1 MIPIYYRYT
10 AIFTYEQDGIHVV
23 FPDLPGCITFGKD
36 ENEAVRMAREVLALH
51 LYGME
56 QDGDEIPQPS
66 PLRTLAEQEDLQS
79 NEVFVLVEAFMPVF
93 REKQSKRF
101 VKKTLS
107 IPYWM
112 NAEAER
118 IGLNFSQTLQNAIEE
133 KLSLIK

>member
-1 MIPIYYRYT
+1 MLPNYYRYT
-10 AIFTYEQDGIHVV
+10 AIFTYEEDGIHVV
-23 FPDLPGCITFGKD
+23 FPDLPGCVTLGKD
-36 ENEAVRMAREVLALH
+36 EEEAARMAREVLALH

-56 QDGDEIPQPS
+56 ADGDEIPQPS

-79 NEVFVLVEAFMPVF
+79 NEVFVLVEAFMPAF

-112 NAEAER
+112 NVEAER
-118 IGLNFSQTLQNAIEE
+118 IGLNFSQTLQNALAE
-133 KLSLIK
+133 KIALAK

>member
-1 MIPIYYRYT
+1 MLPNYYRYT
-10 AIFTYEQDGIHVV
+10 AIFTYEEDGVHVV
-23 FPDLPGCITFGKD
+23 FPDLPGCVTFGK
-36 ENEAVRMAREVLALH
+36 EEEEAVQMAREVLALH

-66 PLRTLAEQEDLQS
+66 PLRTLAKEEVLQS
-79 NEVFVLVEAFMPVF
+79 NEVFMLVEAFMPAF

-118 IGLNFSQTLQNAIEE
+118 IGVNFSQTLQNALAE
-133 KLSLIK
+133 KIALAK

>member
-1 MIPIYYRYT
+1 MLPNYYRYT
-10 AIFTYEQDGIHVV
+10 AIFTYEEDGVHVV
-23 FPDLPGCITFGKD
+23 FPDLPGCVTFGK
-36 ENEAVRMAREVLALH
+36 EEEEAVQMAREVLALH

-56 QDGDEIPQPS
+56 QDGDEIPQS
-66 PLRTLAEQEDLQS
+66 SSLRTLAKEENLQS
-79 NEVFVLVEAFMPVF
+79 NEVFMLVEAFMPAF

-118 IGLNFSQTLQNAIEE
+118 IGVNFSQTLQNALAE
-133 KLSLIK
+133 KIALAK

>member
-1 MIPIYYRYT
+1 MLPNYYRYT
-10 AIFTYEQDGIHVV
+10 AIFTYEEDGVHVV
-23 FPDLPGCITFGKD
+23 FPDLPGCVTFGK
-36 ENEAVRMAREVLALH
+36 EEEEAVQMAREGLALH

-66 PLRTLAEQEDLQS
+66 SLRTLAKEENLQS
-79 NEVFVLVEAFMPVF
+79 NEVFMLVEAFMPAF

-118 IGLNFSQTLQNAIEE
+118 IGVNFSQTLQNALAE
-133 KLSLIK
+133 KIALAK

>member
-1 MIPIYYRYT
+1 MLPNYYRYM
-10 AIFTYEQDGIHVV
+10 AIFTYEEDGIHVV
-23 FPDLPGCITFGKD
+23 FPDLLGCVTFGKD
-36 ENEAVRMAREVLALH
+36 EGEAVQMAREVLALH

-56 QDGDEIPQPS
+56 EDGDEIPQPS

-118 IGLNFSQTLQNAIEE
+118 IGLNFSQTLQNALEE
-133 KLSLIK
+133 KIALAK

>member
-1 MIPIYYRYT
+1 MLPNYYRYT
-10 AIFTYEQDGIHVV
+10 AIFTYEEDGIHVV
-23 FPDLPGCITFGKD
+23 FPDLPGCVTFGKD
-36 ENEAVRMAREVLALH
+36 EEEATRMAREVLALH

-56 QDGDEIPQPS
+56 EDGDEIPQPS

-79 NEVFVLVEAFMPVF
+79 NEVFMLVEIFMPAF

-118 IGLNFSQTLQNAIEE
+118 IGLNFSQTLQNALEE
-133 KLSLIK
+133 KIALAR

>member
-1 MIPIYYRYT
+1 MLPNYYRYT
-10 AIFTYEQDGIHVV
+10 AIFTYEEDGVHVV
-23 FPDLPGCITFGKD
+23 FPDLPGCVTFGK
-36 ENEAVRMAREVLALH
+36 EEEEAVQMAREGLALH

-66 PLRTLAEQEDLQS
+66 SLRTLAKEENLQS
-79 NEVFVLVEAFMPVF
+79 NEVFMLVEAFMLAF

-118 IGLNFSQTLQNAIEE
+118 IGVNFSQTLQNALAE
-133 KLSLIK
+133 KIALAK

>member
-36 ENEAVRMAREVLALH
+36 ENEAVRMAKEALALH

-66 PLRTLAEQEDLQS
+66 PMRVLAEQEELQS
-79 NEVFVLVEAFMPVF
+79 NEIFMLVEVFMPEF
-93 REKQSKRF
+93 REKQKRRF

-112 NAEAER
+112 NVEAER
-118 IGLNFSQTLQNAIEE
+118 IGLNFSQTLQNAIEK

>member
-1 MIPIYYRYT
+1 MIPIYYRYA

-66 PLRTLAEQEDLQS
+66 PMRVLAEQEELQS
-79 NEVFVLVEAFMPVF
+79 NEIFTLVEVFMPEF
-93 REKQSKRF
+93 REKQKRRF

-112 NAEAER
+112 NVEAER

>member
-1 MIPIYYRYT
+1 MLPNYYRYT
-10 AIFTYEQDGIHVV
+10 AIFTYEEDGVHVV
-23 FPDLPGCITFGKD
+23 FPDLPGCVTFGK
-36 ENEAVRMAREVLALH
+36 EEEEAVQMAREVLALH

-66 PLRTLAEQEDLQS
+66 PLRTLAKKEVLQS
-79 NEVFVLVEAFMPVF
+79 NEVFMLVEAFMPAF

-118 IGLNFSQTLQNAIEE
+118 IGVNFSQTLQNALAE
-133 KLSLIK
+133 KIALAK

>member
-1 MIPIYYRYT
+1 MFPDFYRYT
-10 AIFTYEQDGIHVV
+10 AIFSYEDDGVHVV
-23 FPDLPGCITFGKD
+23 FPDLPGCITFGAD
-36 ENEAVRMAREVLALH
+36 EGEAVRMARDVLALH

-56 QDGDEIPQPS
+56 QDGDEIPQPL
-66 PLRTLAEQEDLQS
+66 PLRILAEQEKLQE
-79 NEVFVLVEAFMPVF
+79 NEIFMLVEAFMPTF

-118 IGLNFSQTLQNAIEE
+118 VGLNFSQTLQNAIAQ
-133 KLSLIK
+133 KLSLSK

>member
-1 MIPIYYRYT
+1 MGLWSMSR
-10 AIFTYEQDGIHVV
+10 
-23 FPDLPGCITFGKD
+23 FPMTKKD
-36 ENEAVRMAREVLALH
+36 RRDMAYPSGWNLSMGAASRQSNE
-51 LYGME
+51 YGME
-56 QDGDEIPQPS
+56 EDGDEIPQPS

-118 IGLNFSQTLQNAIEE
+118 IGLNFSQTLQNALEE
-133 KLSLIK
+133 KIALAK

>member
-1 MIPIYYRYT
+1 MLPNYYRYT
-10 AIFTYEQDGIHVV
+10 AIFTYEEDGVHVV
-23 FPDLPGCITFGKD
+23 FPDLPGCVTFGK
-36 ENEAVRMAREVLALH
+36 EEEEAVQMAREGLALH

-66 PLRTLAEQEDLQS
+66 SLRTLAKEENLQS
-79 NEVFVLVEAFMPVF
+79 NEVFMLVEAFMLAF

-101 VKKTLS
+101 VKKPLS

-118 IGLNFSQTLQNAIEE
+118 IGVNFSQTLQNALAE
-133 KLSLIK
+133 KIALAK

>member
-1 MIPIYYRYT
+1 MLPNYYRYT
-10 AIFTYEQDGIHVV
+10 AIFTYEEDGIHVV
-23 FPDLPGCITFGKD
+23 FPDLPGCVTFGKD
-36 ENEAVRMAREVLALH
+36 EEEAARMAREVLALH

-56 QDGDEIPQPS
+56 EDEIPQPS

-79 NEVFVLVEAFMPVF
+79 NEVFMLVETFMPAF

-118 IGLNFSQTLQNAIEE
+118 IGLNFSQTLQNALEE
-133 KLSLIK
+133 KIALAK